1 MGALE
6 PVFCVKLEEELV
18 KHVKAM
24 EAAMFCLSLTDL
36 RRLAFDIAARADMTH
51 PFDAAKGLAG
61 VDWAKAFLARHADIS
76 LRRPIATSLA
86 RIRGF
91 NKEAVADFYQKYRD
105 VLTDGDFTAV
115 RTWNC
120 DETGFSVVAK
130 PVKVLG
136 TTGIAQ
142 VRKASSAER
151 GQNITALCCMS
162 AGGMFVP
169 PLFVFPRKRMV
180 DPLMHGSPVGYIGTV
195 NVRGSGYID
204 GSLFLKWMKLF
215 VDTVGC
221 TKENRHLLL
230 LDGHES
236 HKSLEVIF
244 FARDN
249 GVVMLTFPPHCT
261 HRLQPLDR
269 TFFRSLKAGY
279 SRACDNWMTCHKGRP
294 ITQFDVIELFTTA
307 YNASATVASATN
319 GFSATG
325 LWPFNDSKF
334 DDELGNNDEAAQ
346 FVPVRNP
353 VGDEDDM
360 QAEPVVND
368 VVQRPISR
376 AITGDSVQAGDTRS
390 ASTRTVLA
398 EVHAMPVAVAIGQ
411 DVKQPEP
418 ISSVTQ
424 RARAIAIGVA
434 AGDLDRGRL
443 DNTVQDDDAIV
454 SLPSIQYEQDNQ
466 DTFRD
471 LIKACS
477 PKVSATPPKKSR
489 RVNTKRRKV
498 NSDYI

>member
-1 MGALE
+1 
-6 PVFCVKLEEELV
+6 
-18 KHVKAM
+18 
-24 EAAMFCLSLTDL
+24 
-36 RRLAFDIAARADMTH
+36 
-51 PFDAAKGLAG
+51 
-61 VDWAKAFLARHADIS
+61 
-76 LRRPIATSLA
+76 
-86 RIRGF
+86 
-91 NKEAVADFYQKYRD
+91 
-105 VLTDGDFTAV
+105 
-115 RTWNC
+115 
-120 DETGFSVVAK
+120 
-130 PVKVLG
+130 
-136 TTGIAQ
+136 
-142 VRKASSAER
+142 
-151 GQNITALCCMS
+151 
-162 AGGMFVP
+162 
-169 PLFVFPRKRMV
+169 MV
-180 DPLMHGSPVGYIGTV
+180 DPLMHGSPVGSIGTV

-230 LDGHES
+230 LGGHES
-236 HKSLEVIF
+236 HKSLEVIH

-279 SRACDNWMTCHKGRP
+279 SRACDNWMTCHKGRL
-294 ITQFDVIELFTTA
+294 ITQFDTIELFTTA
-307 YNASATVASATN
+307 YNASATIASATN
-319 GFSATG
+319 GFSAAG
-325 LWPFNDSKF
+325 LWPFNDSKY

-353 VGDEDDM
+353 VGNEDYM
-360 QAEPVVND
+360 QTEPVVND

-376 AITGDSVQAGDTRS
+376 AITDDSVQAGDTRS

-398 EVHAMPVAVAIGQ
+398 DVHAMPVAVAIGQ
-411 DVKQPEP
+411 DVKQPET

-434 AGDLDRGRL
+434 VGDLERGRL
-443 DNTVQDDDAIV
+443 NTTVQDDDSIV

-477 PKVSATPPKKSR
+477 PKMSANPPKKSR
-489 RVNTKRRKV
+489 CVNTKRRKV
-498 NSDYI
+498 NSRLYLIIVTTHIFHNQCKGPLKI